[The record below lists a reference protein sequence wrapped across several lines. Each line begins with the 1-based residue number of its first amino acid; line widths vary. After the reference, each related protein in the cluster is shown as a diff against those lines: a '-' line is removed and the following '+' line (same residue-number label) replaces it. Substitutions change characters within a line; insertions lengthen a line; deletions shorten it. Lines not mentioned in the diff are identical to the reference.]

1 MALTLQSRF
10 DMDTESTTTKLECVS
25 SIYRANSVLL
35 QVRSAVVGML
45 DGWVAAVP
53 MEKVLPSVA
62 DAIAAPKASSDGK
75 LTGLKWM
82 ASILENG
89 RASKGLS
96 AVLRAAATG
105 INDKAAD
112 VREAGSTLMS
122 LMLEVR
128 PFQQLVLASA

>member
-1 MALTLQSRF
+1 MPLQHVLCSL
-10 DMDTESTTTKLECVS
+10 SVHCASV
-25 SIYRANSVLL
+25 VLL

-53 MEKVLPSVA
+53 IEKVLPSVA

-128 PFQQLVLASA
+128 PFQELVFMLASA